1 MPAYRSQG
9 FLKGEKT
16 MTTIQTGA
24 VNHMTLTVTDRD
36 RARDFY
42 TSVLGFQ
49 FLMEFG
55 PKYLLGNGSV
65 ILALNES
72 PDPTRAITD
81 DRFDENRVGLDH
93 VSFNVSSHEAL
104 EQAAQLLD
112 ERGIS
117 RGEIKD
123 LGDLGL
129 YVMAFRDPDNIQ
141 LELTAPH

>member
-1 MPAYRSQG
+1 MAS
-9 FLKGEKT
+9 
-16 MTTIQTGA
+16 ISTGA
-24 VNHMTLTVTDRD
+24 VNHITLTVTDRD
-36 RARDFY
+36 RSREFY

-65 ILALNES
+65 ILALNLP
-72 PDPTRAITD
+72 PDPARAITND
-81 DRFDENRVGLDH
+81 QFDENRVGLDH
-93 VSFNVSSHEAL
+93 VSFNVSSHEDL
-104 EQAAQLLD
+104 VQASQLLD

-117 RGEIKD
+117 HGEIKD
-123 LGDLGL
+123 LADLGL

>member
-1 MPAYRSQG
+1 V
-9 FLKGEKT
+9 FLKGEKA
-16 MTTIQTGA
+16 MTTIPTGA
-24 VNHMTLTVTDRD
+24 VNHITLTVTDRD

-55 PKYLLGNGSV
+55 PKYLLSNGSV
-65 ILALNES
+65 ILALNLS
-72 PDPTRAITD
+72 PDPARAISD

-93 VSFNVSSHEAL
+93 VSFNVGSHEVL
-104 EQAAQLLD
+104 EQAAQLFD
-112 ERGIS
+112 ERGIP

-123 LGDLGL
+123 LGDLGI
-129 YVMAFRDPDNIQ
+129 YVMAFRDPDNMQ

>member
-1 MPAYRSQG
+1 
-9 FLKGEKT
+9 

-93 VSFNVSSHEAL
+93 VSFNVSSREAL